1 MFRSW
6 LAILT
11 VTIVL
16 GSGPHASVAQ
26 VMDGKTLVK
35 AELISS
41 ARAIA
46 PGETFYIGLKLT
58 MAPGWHTYW
67 EYPGDA
73 GIPTKI
79 KWDLPAGFGAG
90 PIEWPIPKAKLE
102 PGDIEVYGYSGEV
115 VLLIAIQPPA
125 DLTPGTEVTLRGV
138 ASWLVCEEI
147 CIPGSAQVEITL
159 PVAATAIASDFAK
172 TVADWQ
178 TRVPS
183 AETPPFDFVWS
194 ESEGFLTAQIPA
206 STEIQDVRFFPL
218 PGNNQSVG
226 HPIVTKSPDG
236 AYSVKVKSG
245 APLRGVI
252 AANVNGEDRSWLVV
266 AQSGIA
272 EMAETSSDASPGLI
286 GTLPPLW
293 QALLFGFLGGVI
305 LNLMPCVLPVI
316 SLKVFGFIR
325 QAGDDPRRILLH
337 GVAFSSGIFLWF
349 LGLGAVIVALKAS
362 GTEVTWAFQFQN
374 PMFILVIAAVVF
386 VFALNLCGVFELT
399 LPGKAVGTMSD
410 LSGKEG
416 FSGSFFQGVF
426 ATLLATPCTGPFLG
440 TALGF
445 AFSQPGGVVMAMF
458 GSIALGMASPYLL
471 LSARPGWMKFLPKPG
486 AWMEKLKQFM
496 AFPLF
501 ATLLWLLSILG
512 GQKGIDGI
520 LWTAAF
526 LLSLGLAVWIYGAF
540 CGPLS
545 SVRTRIIAVLCA
557 LGVAVGGGWVFIGSG
572 FLTAT
577 ASAQYATAS
586 KDGIQWQPFS
596 QALVDD
602 LLAEGK
608 PVFIDFTADWCI
620 TCKFNERTAINTPA
634 VRALIE
640 ELGVIPIKADW
651 TNSNPEITAALKE
664 FGRVGVPFYVI
675 YPAGRANE
683 PITLPEIL
691 TESIV
696 IEALK
701 KSR

>member
-1 MFRSW
+1 MSRSW
-6 LAILT
+6 LAILA
-11 VTIVL
+11 VAIVL
-16 GSGPHASVAQ
+16 GCPPLASVAQ
-26 VMDGKTLVK
+26 VVDGKTLVK
-35 AELISS
+35 AELISNVS
-41 ARAIA
+41 AIA

-58 MAPGWHTYW
+58 MEPGWHTYW
-67 EYPGDA
+67 EFPGDA
-73 GIPTKI
+73 GIATKI

-90 PIEWPIPKAKLE
+90 PIEWPIPKAKIE
-102 PGDIEVYGYSGEV
+102 AGDIEVYGYSGEV

-125 DLTPGTEVTLRGV
+125 DLAPGTEVTLRGV

-147 CIPGSAQVEITL
+147 CIPGSAKVEISL
-159 PVAATAIASDFAK
+159 PVAATASASGFAE
-172 TVADWQ
+172 TIADWQ

-183 AETPPFDFVWS
+183 AETPPFDVAWS
-194 ESEGFLTAQIPA
+194 QSGDSMTARVA
-206 STEIQDVRFFPL
+206 GVAGMENVRFFPL
-218 PGNNQSVG
+218 PSGNQSVG
-226 HPIVTKSPDG
+226 HPRVTISSDE
-236 AYSVKVKSG
+236 ASTISVKAA

-252 AANVNGEDRSWLVV
+252 AATVNGQDRSWLVV
-266 AQSGIA
+266 AQSGV
-272 EMAETSSDASPGLI
+272 AETAATSSEASLGVI

-293 QALLFGFLGGVI
+293 QALLFGFLGGII

-325 QAGDDPRRILLH
+325 QAGDDPRQIFLH
-337 GVAFSSGIFLWF
+337 GLAFSSGIFFWF

-374 PMFILVIAAVVF
+374 PVFILVIAAVVF

-445 AFSQPGGVVMAMF
+445 AFSQPGGVVIAMF

-520 LWTAAF
+520 LWTSAF

-545 SVRTRIIAVLCA
+545 SVRTRIIALLCA
-557 LGVAVGGGWVFIGSG
+557 VGVAVGGGWFFIGTG

-577 ASAQYATAS
+577 ASAQSATAS
-586 KDGIQWQPFS
+586 KDGIPWQPFS
-596 QALVDD
+596 QALVDE

-620 TCKFNERTAINTPA
+620 TCKFNERIAINTPT

-651 TNSNPEITAALKE
+651 TNSNPEITAALKA

-683 PITLPEIL
+683 PVTLPEIL